1 MLDSSRVTSHSEGG
15 GSAPVELGRA
25 AQDAAAEWESLVR
38 RVEQGDRKAEA
49 ELADRFYPKVRAMA
63 ISRLHGAPAAMDI
76 TQDTILGVLEALRA
90 GRLRETAR
98 LPAFVLST
106 ARNLING
113 HQRKTARS
121 REVLQDPPREPA
133 QSDPSPFEIED
144 RQRLA
149 LVGEALDQLRP
160 LDRRILLL
168 TLVEGLTS
176 REIAPT
182 VGLTPEAVRTR
193 RARAVRAIRLRVNK
207 VSQTSRPDYIRKSGL
222 KP

>member
-63 ISRLHGAPAAMDI
+63 LARLHGAPAAMDI

-90 GRLRETAR
+90 GRLREPDR

-113 HQRKTARS
+113 HQRKEARS
-121 REVLQDPPREPA
+121 REVLRDPPQEPV
-133 QSDPSPFEIED
+133 QNDPTPFEID
-144 RQRLA
+144 DGQRLA
-149 LVGEALDQLRP
+149 LVDEALDRLKP

-168 TLVEGLTS
+168 TFVEGMTS
-176 REIAPT
+176 REIAPI
-182 VGLTPEAVRTR
+182 VGLNPDAVRTR
-193 RARAVRAIRLRVNK
+193 RARAVKVITRRVEEVTQK
-207 VSQTSRPDYIRKSGL
+207 RGSDYIRKSGL
-222 KP
+222 RP